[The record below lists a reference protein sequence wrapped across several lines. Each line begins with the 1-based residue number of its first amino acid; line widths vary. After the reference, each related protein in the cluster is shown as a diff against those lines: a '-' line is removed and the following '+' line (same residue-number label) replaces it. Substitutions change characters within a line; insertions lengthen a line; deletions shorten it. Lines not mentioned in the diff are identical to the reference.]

1 MFFSSDEA
9 FLLYLPQLTFNSMST
24 AYEEKISVHTP
35 DGEKGETSVT
45 DLPSLP
51 QVENDL
57 RNGIAHDL
65 LADPNLD
72 TDLRDRVEA
81 ALEHG
86 DVQAE
91 KELEEELLNDSIYP
105 EVRAAVS
112 AIDDPNMPVN
122 TFRAWFLGL
131 VFVILLSGINQL
143 LYFRYPSVTISG
155 LVVQLVCYPF
165 GKALEK
171 VLPTRSVKTR
181 WGNFTLNPGPFNI
194 KEHTMISVMSTVTYS
209 KAYATDIFIVQKL
222 TYNQNWSFAYQILVT
237 LSTQL
242 VGFSFAG
249 FARRFVIWPAAMI
262 WPGVLPYCTLLS
274 TLHHQKPTEAGKM
287 SRERFFMYSF
297 AAAFCWYFFPGY
309 IFTALSTF
317 NWVCWIVP
325 NNVVVN
331 QLFGVSQGLGM
342 GILTFDWSQINYIG
356 ASPLVTPLFA
366 QANTIFGLVAFFWIC
381 APILYYTNNNY
392 AKYLPMST
400 THVYDRFAKR
410 YNVSRV
416 ITEAGTLNETAYNA
430 YSRQYLSSV
439 FSMSYGLSFASMT
452 ATLTHTVLYSGKDIL
467 RQFKRG
473 LHDEPDVH
481 ARLMSVYR
489 EVPAWWYAAIFV
501 VSVAMGIGAI
511 EGWPTLLPVWALFL
525 ALAIGAVYTI
535 PIAVIFAV
543 SNVEVSSAIW
553 FGRDEEAFR

>member
-1 MFFSSDEA
+1 
-9 FLLYLPQLTFNSMST
+9 
-24 AYEEKISVHTP
+24 
-35 DGEKGETSVT
+35 
-45 DLPSLP
+45 
-51 QVENDL
+51 
-57 RNGIAHDL
+57 
-65 LADPNLD
+65 
-72 TDLRDRVEA
+72 
-81 ALEHG
+81 
-86 DVQAE
+86 
-91 KELEEELLNDSIYP
+91 
-105 EVRAAVS
+105 
-112 AIDDPNMPVN
+112 
-122 TFRAWFLGL
+122 
-131 VFVILLSGINQL
+131 
-143 LYFRYPSVTISG
+143 
-155 LVVQLVCYPF
+155 
-165 GKALEK
+165 
-171 VLPTRSVKTR
+171 
-181 WGNFTLNPGPFNI
+181 
-194 KEHTMISVMSTVTYS
+194 
-209 KAYATDIFIVQKL
+209 
-222 TYNQNWSFAYQILVT
+222 
-237 LSTQL
+237 
-242 VGFSFAG
+242 
-249 FARRFVIWPAAMI
+249 
-262 WPGVLPYCTLLS
+262 
-274 TLHHQKPTEAGKM
+274 M

-297 AAAFCWYFFPGY
+297 VAAFCWYFFPGY

-342 GILTFDWSQINYIG
+342 GIMTFDWSQINYIG

-366 QANTIFGLVAFFWIC
+366 QANTIFGLVVFFWIC

-416 ITEAGTLNETAYNA
+416 ITDAGTLNDTAYNA

-473 LHDEPDVH
+473 LHDEPDIH

-543 SNVEVSSAIW
+543 SNVEVSSALW
-553 FGRDEEAFR
+553 FGRDTEVLTLTNGWVSSQSYGFLCLPCSQVGLNVITGKHWTAAVAVAARRTRHWQLTSLSNATMTLLHISHRIYNRLRSARQTSGYGALQDVGCAYADDRFSPIRDM